1 MTAPVKGD
9 TRGRGRLSYTS
20 DMESVG
26 RILARLA
33 EADPLPQT
41 RKRRPTIEAGRVAF
55 ALVCGLLIALG
66 AFEVSRLIGE
76 LPKGG
81 QDYRLYMTAAQE
93 WLASGQF
100 YAPYQL
106 AGPYPVVK
114 SEVLYPPPAL
124 LLFVP
129 FSFLPPVLWWIVPLG
144 IIAGVVISHRP
155 SRWRW
160 AGILALLV
168 LPITGAWSWTMDV
181 VYNGNPA
188 MWAAAFVALATRL
201 PFFGPFALVKFTL
214 APFALIGIRSR
225 SWWAGLAV
233 VALASLAF
241 LPMWP
246 DYLTVLRNAVTPG
259 NPLLYAISST
269 AIALIP
275 LVAQQRS
282 QDPRLRLHRR
292 YRLSE
297 GR

>member
-1 MTAPVKGD
+1 MTSVRHDYVSEP
-9 TRGRGRLSYTS
+9 
-20 DMESVG
+20 ESVG

-33 EADPLPQT
+33 EAAPLPQT
-41 RKRRPTIEAGRVAF
+41 QRSRPTVKVEQIAF
-55 ALVCGLLIALG
+55 ALVCGLLVALG

-76 LPKGG
+76 LPKAG
-81 QDYRLYMTAAQE
+81 QDYQLYMTATRE
-93 WLASGQF
+93 WLETGQF
-100 YAPYQL
+100 YAPYQF

-129 FSFLPPVLWWIVPLG
+129 FSFLPAVLWWVIPLG
-144 IIAGVVISHRP
+144 IIGAVVISHRP
-155 SRWRW
+155 GRWQW
-160 AGILALLV
+160 AAILALLV
-168 LPITGAWSWTMDV
+168 LPVTGAWSWTIDV

-188 MWAAAFVALATRL
+188 MWAAAFVALATRY

-225 SWWAGLAV
+225 AWWAGLAV
-233 VALASLAF
+233 VALAALVF

-275 LVAQQRS
+275 VVG
-282 QDPRLRLHRR
+282 
-292 YRLSE
+292 YRVMLQVLA
-297 GR
+297 R